1 MAKILAVKTNT
12 LFPKEIPNG
21 FQMAKWEDVVSII
34 NKHAEFIERD
44 LLEDDSS
51 YQQIVVQ
58 IALSFKN
65 KFFIH
70 KIPSSGS
77 ESRLHDMWPI
87 LLGGHVE
94 EYDDSLE
101 KAAEREFNEE
111 IDYQGKIVSKNFL
124 GLIKINNEKP
134 VNQVHTGLVWIFKGD
149 SEDFKYT
156 GDKGITKAKFLT
168 ISELK
173 PFRKK
178 MTWWSQA
185 VFDHL
190 AHVRHAVRLY

>member
-1 MAKILAVKTNT
+1 MAKILAIKTNT

-21 FQMAKWEDVVSII
+21 FQTAKWKDVVSII

-44 LLEDDSS
+44 LLEEDPS
-51 YQQIVVQ
+51 YQQIIVQ

-70 KIPSSGS
+70 KIPTSGS

-111 IDYQGKIVSKNFL
+111 IDYQGKIVSKVFL
-124 GLIKINNEKP
+124 GLIKVNNKKP
-134 VNQVHTGLVWIFKGD
+134 VNLVHTGLVWIFKGD
-149 SEDFKYT
+149 SEEFKYT
-156 GDKGITKAKFLT
+156 GDKGITEAKFLT
-168 ISELK
+168 INELK

-185 VFDHL
+185 VFDYL
-190 AHVRHAVRLY
+190 SQ